1 MKVDMNL
8 LKQLRAMTFAPLKD
22 CKDALV
28 DAEGDLDKATVILKE
43 KGILTAG
50 KKANRETNEWLVKF
64 AQEWDRI
71 AGIKL
76 LCETDFVAKNDKFL
90 ELLDLLLKKVIDSGE
105 EFENVETAPDSF
117 IDEIKSIIHE
127 SIWTIWEN
135 IQLWDIHATSKKA
148 FAYNHPGNK
157 AATLLYFEW
166 DDLAIAKEL
175 ALQVTA
181 MNPTYLSLETVD
193 KDYYNELEAQFKKEL
208 EESNKPAEVI
218 EQILKWKIQKALWE
232 VVLLEQWYI
241 RDWSKKIKNILPEWF
256 SVQKYIRY
264 TI

>member
-1 MKVDMNL
+1 
-8 LKQLRAMTFAPLKD
+8 MTFAPLKD

-28 DAEGDLDKATVILKE
+28 EAEGDLDKATVILKE

-64 AQEWDRI
+64 FQSWDRI

-76 LCETDFVAKNDKFL
+76 LCETDFVAKNEKFL
-90 ELLDLLLKKVIDSGE
+90 ELLNILLSKIVDSWE
-105 EFENVETAPDSF
+105 DFDNMEKASADFVEK
-117 IDEIKSIIHE
+117 IKSTIHE
-127 SIWTIWEN
+127 AIWTIWEN
-135 IQLWDIHATSKKA
+135 LQLWDMHSTSKKA
-148 FAYNHPGNK
+148 FVYNHPWNK

-166 DDLAIAKEL
+166 EDLSVAKEL

-181 MNPTYLSLETVD
+181 MNPTYLSLETVN
-193 KDYYNELEAQFKKEL
+193 KDYYNELESQFKKEL
-208 EESNKPAEVI
+208 MESGKPAEIV

-232 VVLLEQWYI
+232 VVLLEQGYI
-241 RDWSKKIKNILPEWF
+241 RDGSKKMKDILPEGF
-256 SVQKYIRY
+256 SVQKFVRY